1 MSSAHTQPAAHSA
14 RTLRCSVIVPVYN
27 GAAVI
32 GRCLDALASQTVVS
46 DQFEIIVVDDGSHDG
61 TAERVECWAAQHRA
75 TQLTLVRQAQAGPA
89 AARNRGADIAQAP
102 LLLFTDADCQPTA
115 GWVEALLAGF
125 ALPNQPAGLMGAYV
139 SRQRSLAARF
149 AQLEFEDRY
158 QRMARADPVDF
169 VATYSAAFRRD
180 VFMAEGGFDTR
191 YIQNEDVEFSYRL
204 SEAGYRI
211 DFVPEAQVYHWHT
224 RTWPDYATTKA
235 MRGYWRTIVY
245 QRHPGKALKDT
256 YTPQV
261 LKLQIVLGLLAPL
274 GLVLAL
280 LRRRPGP
287 LALVAPFLLTTL
299 PFVRFAARRDPLVAA
314 VSPWGLWLRSLAFAV
329 GVAGGMLAGL
339 RAPHDSPRAD
349 HRTSDH

>member
-1 MSSAHTQPAAHSA
+1 MSRAHTQPTA
-14 RTLRCSVIVPVYN
+14 RTAHALRCSVIVPVYN

-32 GRCLDALASQTVVS
+32 ERCLDALASQTVPS
-46 DQFEIIVVDDGSHDG
+46 EQFEIIVVDDGSQDG
-61 TAERVECWAAQHRA
+61 TPERVECWTGRRRA
-75 TQLTLVRQAQAGPA
+75 GQVTLVRQGHAGPA
-89 AARNRGADIAQAP
+89 AARNRGADIARAP
-102 LLLFTDADCQPTA
+102 LLLFTDADCQPIP

-125 ALPNQPAGLMGAYV
+125 ASPDQPAGLMGAYR
-139 SRQRSLAARF
+139 SSQRSLAARF

-180 VFMAEGGFDTR
+180 VFMTEGGFDTR

-211 DFVPEAQVYHWHT
+211 NFVPEAQVYHWHT
-224 RTWPDYATTKA
+224 STWPGYATTKV

-274 GLVLAL
+274 GIL
-280 LRRRPGP
+280 LSLWRRRPGP
-287 LALVAPFLLTTL
+287 LALAAPFLLTTL
-299 PFVRFAARRDPLVAA
+299 PFVRFAARHDPLVAA

-339 RAPHDSPRAD
+339 RTPHDPPHTE
-349 HRTSDH
+349 HRMGDR